1 MNSSITFGCV
11 FGCFLGGYLA
21 DVYGRRY
28 AVVVGEIIVI
38 TGAFGHL
45 IGNIALLLLFRF
57 VLGFGLGICSLMK
70 PMYIAELSN
79 KSNRGAIL
87 VVFSVASSLGM
98 NFAFWLKATTGTSG
112 VDSTPWRWL
121 VLVGVVPAL
130 ALVLLTV
137 YVLPESPEWLK
148 LTGKLGTSSSSDIE
162 NDSEKEKEALLKDAP
177 GDNAQSKQGGKVT
190 PPFLQISQMT
200 SLALKDNHFFKP
212 LLLACLIG
220 ICNVFG
226 GGTITMF
233 ELDHVIPSVFFN
245 PTYPSNVVYVGIV
258 HLVGVCAGIPLIDS
272 LGRRPLLFV
281 GLFGIGVVSFVLGVL
296 ISISPTT
303 PSSSFTSILFLLYML
318 LYQIGPQ
325 A

>member
-1 MNSSITFGCV
+1 M
-11 FGCFLGGYLA
+11 
-21 DVYGRRY
+21 
-28 AVVVGEIIVI
+28 
-38 TGAFGHL
+38 
-45 IGNIALLLLFRF
+45 
-57 VLGFGLGICSLMK
+57 
-70 PMYIAELSN
+70 
-79 KSNRGAIL
+79 
-87 VVFSVASSLGM
+87 
-98 NFAFWLKATTGTSG
+98 
-112 VDSTPWRWL
+112 
-121 VLVGVVPAL
+121 
-130 ALVLLTV
+130 
-137 YVLPESPEWLK
+137 LPESPEWLK

-258 HLVGVCAGIPLIDS
+258 HLIGVCAGIPLIDS